1 MVVILKPDF
10 TAEQLEE
17 AIRSMEAG
25 GVNVMLS
32 KGSETTILGAEGDT
46 SRLDE
51 EKLSQLPGVERV
63 MRVSEPFKKANRK
76 FHPDDSVIDLGGG
89 VTVSI

>member
-10 TAEQLEE
+10 TAEQMDE
-17 AIRSMEAG
+17 AIRAMEAG
-25 GVNVMLS
+25 GVKVMVS
-32 KGSETTILGAEGDT
+32 KGTETTILGAEGDT

-63 MRVSEPFKKANRK
+63 MRISEPSRRPTGSFTPTTRSSTWVAA
-76 FHPDDSVIDLGGG
+76 
-89 VTVSI
+89 